1 MPPCGGHSPPTACK
15 HAVSGTI
22 SLPSQ
27 GFFSPFPHGT
37 SSLSVAREYLV
48 LPDGPGG
55 FKQGFS
61 CPALLRSHWKED
73 CIFTYAAVTLYGR
86 PFQTVRLTLSYPPFN
101 QANLPFVTEGP
112 LDYCGPATPS
122 SPFESPGLDFSAF
135 ARHYLRNHCCF
146 LFLRVLR
153 WFTSPSS
160 LVHPMNSD
168 IRSECSHSLGF
179 PIRKS
184 PDHSLVA
191 ASRGLSQLLASFI
204 AFLRQG
210 IHTHALSSLTIK
222 STSHTTRRYF
232 HLRLHTCVSATGFL
246 QYPTFV
252 ETRGTGCLC
261 LYARQIFNCQ
271 RSICPEEFRRQRTFA
286 YPLTSG
292 FFVMMVGL
300 GGLEPPTSSLS
311 GMRSS
316 QLSYRPSER
325 HGTPL
330 TSGPPLVELVG
341 IEPATS

>member
-1 MPPCGGHSPPTACK
+1 
-15 HAVSGTI
+15 
-22 SLPSQ
+22 
-27 GFFSPFPHGT
+27 
-37 SSLSVAREYLV
+37 
-48 LPDGPGG
+48 
-55 FKQGFS
+55 
-61 CPALLRSHWKED
+61 
-73 CIFTYAAVTLYGR
+73 
-86 PFQTVRLTLSYPPFN
+86 
-101 QANLPFVTEGP
+101 
-112 LDYCGPATPS
+112 
-122 SPFESPGLDFSAF
+122 
-135 ARHYLRNHCCF
+135 
-146 LFLRVLR
+146 
-153 WFTSPSS
+153 
-160 LVHPMNSD
+160 MNSD

-271 RSICPEEFRRQRTFA
+271 RSICPEEFRRQQILT
-286 YPLTSG
+286 YPLTYELLK
-292 FFVMMVGL
+292 VVGL

-325 HGTPL
+325 PRT
-330 TSGPPLVELVG
+330 VEAHPVA
-341 IEPATS
+341 ATGGAGRDRTGDLLSANQALSQLSYSP